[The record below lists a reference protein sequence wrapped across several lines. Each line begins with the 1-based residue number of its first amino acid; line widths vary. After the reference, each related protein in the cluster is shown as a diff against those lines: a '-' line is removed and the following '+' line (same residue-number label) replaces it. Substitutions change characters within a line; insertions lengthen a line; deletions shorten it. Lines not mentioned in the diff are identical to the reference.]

1 MASLTTSRTR
11 VKPRCIRLCVKP
23 VPGCAGVVRITVGKE
38 RADYLLAEFPADF
51 GRAFLLHK
59 IDTSSPPAS
68 YHVNIDGA
76 RRTCECKGYL
86 KWGHCKHGDGLA
98 ALIAAG
104 RL

>member
-1 MASLTTSRTR
+1 LW
-11 VKPRCIRLCVKP
+11 VKPT
-23 VPGCAGVVRITVGKE
+23 PGCAGVVRITVGKE
-38 RADYLLAEFPADF
+38 QADYYLVERTADY

-59 IDTSSPPAS
+59 IDVSSPPAE
-68 YHVNIDGA
+68 YHVNIDGPQ
-76 RRTCECKGYL
+76 RTCECKGYL